1 MALLLTLL
9 QSSSTHSGP
18 VHQALAEQRFPSMA
32 GKCAFTSLC
41 RGSHHSLHLWQLSS
55 FSPTGPLII
64 QTQCKSPDGCRNEWV
79 KSEVWMR
86 KPKLC
91 LPSTVQNEQH
101 HEIQSSYVISMKS
114 GYVLSYQA
122 LPSATWW
129 TGLTEFYS
137 RPILKV
143 GNWGGKT
150 GGGGL
155 VAKSCLTLATP
166 WTVAR
171 QASLSIGF
179 SRQEY
184 WSGWQEY
191 WEYIQLPVNFATH
204 HKS

>member
-1 MALLLTLL
+1 MVPATPFTYDSFLLSYPTWLL
-9 QSSSTHSGP
+9 
-18 VHQALAEQRFPSMA
+18 V
-32 GKCAFTSLC
+32 
-41 RGSHHSLHLWQLSS
+41 
-55 FSPTGPLII
+55 I
-64 QTQCKSPDGCRNEWV
+64 QIQCKSPDGCRNEWV

-91 LPSTVQNEQH
+91 SSCTVQKEQH
-101 HEIQSSYVISMKS
+101 REIWSSHVISMKS
-114 GYVLSYQA
+114 GHVLCYQA

-129 TGLTEFYS
+129 TGLTEFCS

-155 VAKSCLTLATP
+155 VAQSCLTLTTP
-166 WTVAR
+166 WTAAH

-184 WSGWQEY
+184 WSRWQKY
-191 WEYIQLPVNFATH
+191 WEYIQFPATFATH
-204 HKS
+204 HKTQVIHSASLSFF